1 MQTQN
6 TAAIDGVVPTSI
18 AGVATTHPHQL
29 PPSKKRTRTD
39 ATAKAVR
46 VGKTWTARLRRSGHD
61 VYETGHKT
69 RADAE
74 LAAAKELARRKAQGE
89 PFGKGPKKTSFAH
102 ALRDYA
108 KAKLPYMKGAKQ
120 EISRINFYLR
130 QAKLPTLKVIP
141 VEGAHVHFQV
151 EFEEWTPERAI
162 PKGLHAHRKQL
173 AVKTADSMRLRA
185 VLATKMV
192 ADISRHDLQQLVNKM
207 REEGSEAATIGLERS
222 LLRAF
227 FNYARKKWSWDIADN
242 PATGLDMPAINNNR
256 ERVLS
261 EEEQVRLDEAL
272 SECRN
277 RLVLPVMTLLRE
289 TAMRASEPL
298 EYATWGDVRWDK
310 CLLTLRDSK
319 TDKRDVP
326 LSPAALQALRDI
338 GPGEP
343 DEKIVNV
350 TYESL
355 RAAWRRACERA
366 NIDDLNIHDLRH
378 TGATRMALKTANIF
392 LVQALTGHK
401 TLQMVQRYVNVT
413 AADAVKVLHAPAA
426 PAAPESQP
434 AQESKNAEAP
444 QPNIVLSPEQLALI
458 ANAVVQATST
468 AVAARAA
475 EGVSPAPQ
483 TPAEPH
489 APLGESGGD
498 IIDFRAARQR
508 RTGGG

>member
-141 VEGAHVHFQV
+141 VEGAHVHFKV
-151 EFEEWTPERAI
+151 EFDEWTPERVI
-162 PKGLHAHRKQL
+162 PNGLHAHRKQL

-192 ADISRHDLQQLVNKM
+192 ADISRH
-207 REEGSEAATIGLERS
+207 EIG
-222 LLRAF
+222 RAH
-227 FNYARKKWSWDIADN
+227 
-242 PATGLDMPAINNNR
+242 
-256 ERVLS
+256 V
-261 EEEQVRLDEAL
+261 
-272 SECRN
+272 
-277 RLVLPVMTLLRE
+277 
-289 TAMRASEPL
+289 
-298 EYATWGDVRWDK
+298 
-310 CLLTLRDSK
+310 
-319 TDKRDVP
+319 
-326 LSPAALQALRDI
+326 
-338 GPGEP
+338 
-343 DEKIVNV
+343 
-350 TYESL
+350 
-355 RAAWRRACERA
+355 
-366 NIDDLNIHDLRH
+366 
-378 TGATRMALKTANIF
+378 
-392 LVQALTGHK
+392 
-401 TLQMVQRYVNVT
+401 
-413 AADAVKVLHAPAA
+413 
-426 PAAPESQP
+426 
-434 AQESKNAEAP
+434 
-444 QPNIVLSPEQLALI
+444 
-458 ANAVVQATST
+458 
-468 AVAARAA
+468 
-475 EGVSPAPQ
+475 
-483 TPAEPH
+483 
-489 APLGESGGD
+489 
-498 IIDFRAARQR
+498 
-508 RTGGG
+508 

>member
-18 AGVATTHPHQL
+18 AGVATPHLNQL

-39 ATAKAVR
+39 ATARAVR

-151 EFEEWTPERAI
+151 EFDEWTPERAI
-162 PKGLHAHRKQL
+162 PKELYAHRKQL

-207 REEGSEAATIGLERS
+207 REEG
-222 LLRAF
+222 
-227 FNYARKKWSWDIADN
+227 
-242 PATGLDMPAINNNR
+242 
-256 ERVLS
+256 LS
-261 EEEQVRLDEAL
+261 VGSTAG
-272 SECRN
+272 
-277 RLVLPVMTLLRE
+277 E
-289 TAMRASEPL
+289 TAKGARGRSRSCQARGRDSRVGAPTEGGEGRAAQASVPDDGDRRASSTPE
-298 EYATWGDVRWDK
+298 GF
-310 CLLTLRDSK
+310 S
-319 TDKRDVP
+319 
-326 LSPAALQALRDI
+326 
-338 GPGEP
+338 GP
-343 DEKIVNV
+343 
-350 TYESL
+350 
-355 RAAWRRACERA
+355 
-366 NIDDLNIHDLRH
+366 
-378 TGATRMALKTANIF
+378 TR
-392 LVQALTGHK
+392 
-401 TLQMVQRYVNVT
+401 
-413 AADAVKVLHAPAA
+413 
-426 PAAPESQP
+426 
-434 AQESKNAEAP
+434 
-444 QPNIVLSPEQLALI
+444 
-458 ANAVVQATST
+458 
-468 AVAARAA
+468 A
-475 EGVSPAPQ
+475 EGRRVS
-483 TPAEPH
+483 TT
-489 APLGESGGD
+489 L
-498 IIDFRAARQR
+498 
-508 RTGGG
+508 

>member
-141 VEGAHVHFQV
+141 VEGAHVHFKV
-151 EFEEWTPERAI
+151 EFDEWTPERVI
-162 PKGLHAHRKQL
+162 PNGLHAHRKQL

-192 ADISRHDLQQLVNKM
+192 ADILFLSRH
-207 REEGSEAATIGLERS
+207 EG
-222 LLRAF
+222 
-227 FNYARKKWSWDIADN
+227 
-242 PATGLDMPAINNNR
+242 PAMHPKEDG
-256 ERVLS
+256 
-261 EEEQVRLDEAL
+261 
-272 SECRN
+272 
-277 RLVLPVMTLLRE
+277 
-289 TAMRASEPL
+289 
-298 EYATWGDVRWDK
+298 
-310 CLLTLRDSK
+310 
-319 TDKRDVP
+319 
-326 LSPAALQALRDI
+326 PAAGRGGAGRQHEIEPFARGGAI
-338 GPGEP
+338 G
-343 DEKIVNV
+343 KI
-350 TYESL
+350 
-355 RAAWRRACERA
+355 
-366 NIDDLNIHDLRH
+366 
-378 TGATRMALKTANIF
+378 GMF
-392 LVQALTGHK
+392 GQ
-401 TLQMVQRYVNVT
+401 
-413 AADAVKVLHAPAA
+413 
-426 PAAPESQP
+426 
-434 AQESKNAEAP
+434 
-444 QPNIVLSPEQLALI
+444 
-458 ANAVVQATST
+458 
-468 AVAARAA
+468 
-475 EGVSPAPQ
+475 
-483 TPAEPH
+483 
-489 APLGESGGD
+489 SGGKAG
-498 IIDFRAARQR
+498 FQR
-508 RTGGG
+508 RHGAACLPLMQAQIRIHTNWVVGGLPLNFLEIYIFWTAI